1 MPWSLQA
8 RPLSFDTL
16 VKNSDSDEVSSL
28 QKYFKKHL
36 ETIHNTPSYTYNT
49 LSMSNT
55 PSQVSSL
62 HTYFNKYL
70 VSVEQ
75 LNRFFGN
82 NSSQQ
87 AEDSPQVKKGVE
99 EVLL

>member
-1 MPWSLQA
+1 
-8 RPLSFDTL
+8 
-16 VKNSDSDEVSSL
+16 
-28 QKYFKKHL
+28 
-36 ETIHNTPSYTYNT
+36 
-49 LSMSNT
+49 MSNA

-99 EVLL
+99 EGSRYDLFINVYRRCRIMTIKDKKPKQSS

>member
-1 MPWSLQA
+1 M
-8 RPLSFDTL
+8 
-16 VKNSDSDEVSSL
+16 NS
-28 QKYFKKHL
+28 
-36 ETIHNTPSYTYNT
+36 
-49 LSMSNT
+49 
-55 PSQVSSL
+55 
-62 HTYFNKYL
+62 YFNKYL

-99 EVLL
+99 EVLLYDLFINVYRRCRIMTIKDKKPKQSS

>member
-1 MPWSLQA
+1 
-8 RPLSFDTL
+8 
-16 VKNSDSDEVSSL
+16 
-28 QKYFKKHL
+28 
-36 ETIHNTPSYTYNT
+36 
-49 LSMSNT
+49 MSNT

-87 AEDSPQVKKGVE
+87 AEDSPQVKEGVE
-99 EVLL
+99 EVLLYDLFINVYRRCRIMTIKDKKPKQSS

>member
-1 MPWSLQA
+1 
-8 RPLSFDTL
+8 
-16 VKNSDSDEVSSL
+16 
-28 QKYFKKHL
+28 
-36 ETIHNTPSYTYNT
+36 
-49 LSMSNT
+49 MSNT

-87 AEDSPQVKKGVE
+87 AEDSAQVKKGVE
-99 EVLL
+99 EVLLYDLFINVYRRCRIMTIINKDKKPKHSS